1 MKTKLITSLKEARD
15 RLLPKLMSG
24 EIDLTEKKTA
34 EILKPLPKLSYDD
47 FLSELGMAARA
58 KTISQSD
65 LRAMYEA
72 YLDDDAED
80 RD

>member
-1 MKTKLITSLKEARD
+1 MLKEARD

-24 EIDLTEKKTA
+24 EIDLTEKKKV
-34 EILKPLPKLSYDD
+34 EILQPLPKLSYDD
-47 FLSELGMAARA
+47 FLSDLGMAARA
-58 KTISQSD
+58 KAVSEAD